1 MIGPSWENGPGSGP
15 VGRYLAPKF
24 LALIVALVLLLP
36 GTASAQAAPDDL
48 TILSVQGYTGV
59 LEDDDL
65 LLVVRYDIEYAS
77 PPSQLVSDTFI
88 GRFLVDTTDRNSTE
102 LFPFSQRGY
111 NQGVFSFYWT
121 ALEAADDSVEYNNP
135 NGENYIV
142 RLQGKVGVFPGG
154 VPAINTNTITWRTN
168 LELRNDIIALAEAL
182 QGDPDWVAE
191 ELSLIVT
198 GDQTQFT
205 AGGEEYFAT
214 VIPRLASME
223 PSLFESAVAIL
234 LPVTRTPTNTYKE
247 DLDEFWVGYWVDE
260 NLGNI
265 ADNFQMSLVVLK
277 TALAFLA
284 MLIVCTGTA
293 LLLKQHGEKAVEF
306 GILTMA
312 VTLPLGISVGLIS
325 MPVGM
330 VVGLLALVGLSWSF
344 FGRRGG

>member
-1 MIGPSWENGPGSGP
+1 M
-15 VGRYLAPKF
+15 GRYLAPKF
-24 LALIVALVLLLP
+24 LAFMLALVLLVP
-36 GTASAQAAPDDL
+36 GTVSAQAAPDAL
-48 TILSVQGYTGV
+48 TILSVQGYTGA

-77 PPSQLVSDTFI
+77 PPSQLVSDTYI

-111 NQGVFSFYWT
+111 NQGLFSFYWT
-121 ALEAADDSVEYNNP
+121 ALQVVSDSVEYNNP
-135 NGENYIV
+135 NDENYII
-142 RLQGKVGVFPGG
+142 RLQGKPGVFPGG
-154 VPAINTNTITWRTN
+154 VPAINTSTITWRTR
-168 LELRNDIIALAEAL
+168 LELRTDIIALAEAL
-182 QGDPDWVAE
+182 QGDPDWVTE

-205 AGGEEYFAT
+205 ASGEEYFAT

-234 LPVTRTPTNTYKE
+234 LPVTRTPTNTYAD
-247 DLDEFWVGYWVDE
+247 DLEGFWADYWVDE
-260 NLGNI
+260 NLGNV
-265 ADNFQMSLVVLK
+265 ADNFRMSLVVLK
-277 TALAFLA
+277 TALAFIA

-293 LLLKQHGEKAVEF
+293 WLLKSHGERAVEF

-312 VTLPLGISVGLIS
+312 VTLPLGVSVGLIA

-330 VVGLLALVGLSWSF
+330 IVGLLALVGLSWSF